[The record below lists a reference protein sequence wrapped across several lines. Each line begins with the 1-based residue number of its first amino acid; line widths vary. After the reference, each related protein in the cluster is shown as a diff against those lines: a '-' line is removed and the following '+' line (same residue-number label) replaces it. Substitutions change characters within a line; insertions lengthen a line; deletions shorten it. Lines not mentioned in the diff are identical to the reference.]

1 MGQNGNLCTFSF
13 TTGNLCTLEAS
24 NKRQHGPCCIHFEQ
38 QNHVTL
44 YHQMQWST
52 KMCESS

>member
-24 NKRQHGPCCIHFEQ
+24 NKRQHEPCCTHFEQ